1 MLPANC
7 AGDTTTTDGPE
18 TVRRCDRALMQLYR
32 YSCGEL
38 ASPDESVGY
47 TVESDSVI
55 TVAFTS
61 RKRAS
66 CSVAW

>member
-1 MLPANC
+1 MTRQRRTAQ
-7 AGDTTTTDGPE
+7 GPSVVVI
-18 TVRRCDRALMQLYR
+18 VRWCDCALMQLYR

>member
-1 MLPANC
+1 
-7 AGDTTTTDGPE
+7 
-18 TVRRCDRALMQLYR
+18 VIVHWCDCALMQLYR